1 MHIIIINISTV
12 YLTFCIGIHALLLL
26 KVFKELCRDLHLNV
40 CKPTIY
46 TCKQSR
52 LMDKLTDIRLPTLHA
67 KEWATVAITAILAV
81 VSTVYLSFST
91 QSTKNEQN
99 DENDENDEKS
109 YFQDDDKMLT
119 NWLGARKSFHM
130 IFSEDDIHSRCNS
143 IKEKLQQ
150 IEIEV
155 RENSYNSDKNYEES
169 TNTEITSLRNED
181 TKDNEGKKQNFQYIG
196 TYYYGPES
204 ERLSHINK
212 SPTQKTTPKKQQD
225 ENIPFHQRVY
235 YGNPMNAAYTPST
248 TTQLS
253 GEYNSLNVDPDIYV
267 KVEDVSPNAWRMQMT
282 PTPMKLNSQ
291 GINKE
296 VDNGI
301 NKKYFSDES
310 NSAITPTSYHRRQ
323 TGNKKNNDT
332 TIRRNIKFHKDI
344 GINTPHKS
352 LNSISKSTSI
362 DINEN
367 IEKSSNYS
375 PSSNNARDTTNET
388 TTKMEYND
396 SDSCESVKNLNI
408 KSTSKQYKHV
418 LLFSPAKAK
427 PLPQHQKSGGNF
439 IQGQDQ
445 EMKQHHYAARQFF
458 SPSSV
463 KDNLIT
469 PTSNISNPTI
479 NHSKKNVL
487 HRKIVP
493 NVNYDAPTPNRLR

>member
-1 MHIIIINISTV
+1 MRVN
-12 YLTFCIGIHALLLL
+12 L
-26 KVFKELCRDLHLNV
+26 
-40 CKPTIY
+40 TIY

-52 LMDKLTDIRLPTLHA
+52 FMDKLSDIRLPTLHA

-91 QSTKNEQN
+91 QPTKKEQN
-99 DENDENDEKS
+99 DEKNENTEKN
-109 YFQDDDKMLT
+109 YCQDDDELLT
-119 NWLGARKSFHM
+119 NWLGTRKSFHM
-130 IFSEDDIHSRCNS
+130 ILSEDDIHSRCNS

-155 RENSYNSDKNYEES
+155 RENSYNNDKNYDES
-169 TNTEITSLRNED
+169 TNTEITSLHNED
-181 TKDNEGKKQNFQYIG
+181 TKDNERRKQNFQSIG

-212 SPTQKTTPKKQQD
+212 SPAQKTTPKKQQD

-267 KVEDVSPNAWRMQMT
+267 KVEDIYPNAWRMQMT

-291 GINKE
+291 GIHKE
-296 VDNGI
+296 VGNGI
-301 NKKYFSDES
+301 HEKYLGDES
-310 NSAITPTSYHRRQ
+310 NSAITPTSYHRLQ
-323 TGNKKNNDT
+323 TNNKKNNDT
-332 TIRRNIKFHKDI
+332 SIRRNIKFHNDI
-344 GINTPHKS
+344 GMNTPHKN
-352 LNSISKSTSI
+352 LNSIRNSSSVGI
-362 DINEN
+362 HGN

-375 PSSNNARDTTNET
+375 PSSNIANDTTNEKT
-388 TTKMEYND
+388 IEMKYND
-396 SDSCESVKNLNI
+396 SNSCESVKNMNI
-408 KSTSKQYKHV
+408 KSTSNQYKHV

-427 PLPQHQKSGGNF
+427 PLPQHQKTGGDFN
-439 IQGQDQ
+439 QDQDQ
-445 EMKQHHYAARQFF
+445 EMKQHHCAASQFF

-463 KDNLIT
+463 KDNLMT
-469 PTSNISNPTI
+469 PTMNIGNPTI
-479 NHSKKNVL
+479 NHSKKNIL

-493 NVNYDAPTPNRLR
+493 NINYDAPTPNRLR